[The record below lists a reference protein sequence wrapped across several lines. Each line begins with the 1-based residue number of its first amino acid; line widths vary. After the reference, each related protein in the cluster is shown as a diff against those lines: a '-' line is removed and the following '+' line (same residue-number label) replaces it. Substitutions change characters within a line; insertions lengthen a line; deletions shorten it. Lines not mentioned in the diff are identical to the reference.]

1 MPILN
6 LKLERFFDLL
16 EQKLDKDEL
25 IGALTGIG
33 VAIEELGA
41 DYVKV
46 EYNPNRPDFSSPAGL
61 ARAIKGILG
70 IETGVPR
77 FRTLPPKTFVKV
89 DKSVKAVRPW
99 VVAAYVEGLNLSAED
114 IEELIAMQEDLHWV
128 VGRNRRKVAI
138 GLHNA
143 SAIKPPIIYKA
154 VKGDEISFVPL
165 KSFRRMTPQEIVEQH
180 EVGRKYGHI
189 VAGTGLFPVIM
200 DSRGEVLS
208 LPPIINAA
216 LTELTEGTNTLF
228 IDVTG
233 TDLEAVSGALNI
245 LTTALADI
253 GGRIR
258 QVRIIYDGMKMT
270 TPDLRTKVWKLKLS
284 YANDLLGLNIPMKE
298 AMRALRKSRV
308 GVKKVKGDTI
318 FAEVPAYR
326 LDIMHPVDLVE
337 EIAIGLGYKNLQPV
351 VPKTLGFGKHH
362 PDTNFEDV
370 CKEIMFGLG
379 FTEVVNFTLSN
390 STRDYRWMK
399 VEPQNP
405 VRILNPV
412 SAEYDILRTWLIPSL
427 LYNLTMNKH
436 SPYPH
441 RLFEIGDVLVIDES
455 SDEGV
460 RREARLAFVSSHA
473 DTSFSE
479 VKSVTEEFLRSLG
492 LREWTLR
499 EAEHASFI
507 EGRVAEVEVG
517 GVKIGIMGEISPE
530 VLEAFGITMPVSA
543 VEIELQKVRSLL
555 NKLQ

>member
-6 LKLERFFDLL
+6 LKLERFFKLL
-16 EQKLDKDEL
+16 GQKLEKDEL
-25 IGALTGIG
+25 INALTGVG

-41 DYVKV
+41 DYVKI

-61 ARAIKGILG
+61 ARAIKGVLG
-70 IETGVPR
+70 IETGIPK
-77 FRTLPPKTFVKV
+77 FRVLPPKTFLKV
-89 DKSVKAVRPW
+89 DKSVKTVRPW
-99 VVAAYVEGLNLSAED
+99 VVAAYVEGLNLSTEEV
-114 IEELIAMQEDLHWV
+114 EELIAMQEDLHWV

-154 VKGDEISFVPL
+154 VRGDEVSFVPL

-189 VAGTGLFPVIM
+189 VTGTGLFPVIM

-216 LTELTEGTNTLF
+216 LTELTEGTETLF

-245 LTTALADI
+245 LTTALADM

-258 QVRIIYDGMKMT
+258 QVRIVYDNMRMT
-270 TPDLRTKVWKLKLS
+270 TPDLRTKTWKLKLS
-284 YANDLLGLNIPMKE
+284 YANDLLGLNLSMKE
-298 AMRALRKSRV
+298 AVRALRKSRI
-308 GVKKVKGDTI
+308 GVKKTKGDTI

-326 LDIMHPVDLVE
+326 LDVMHPVDLVE
-337 EIAIGLGYKNLQPV
+337 EVAIGLGYENLQPV
-351 VPKTLGFGKHH
+351 VPRTLGFGKLH
-362 PDTNFEDV
+362 PSTNFEEV
-370 CKEIMFGLG
+370 CREIMFGLG
-379 FTEVVNFTLSN
+379 FTEVINFTLSN

-412 SAEYDILRTWLIPSL
+412 STEYDILRTWLLPSL

-436 SPYPH
+436 NLYPQ
-441 RLFEIGDVLVIDES
+441 RLFEIGDVLVVDES

-460 RREARLAFVSSHA
+460 RRETRLAFVSSHG

-479 VKSVTEEFLRSLG
+479 IKSVTEEFLRSLG
-492 LREWTLR
+492 LKEWNLR
-499 EAEHASFI
+499 EVEHASFI
-507 EGRVAEVEVG
+507 EGRVAELEVN

-543 VEIELQKVRSLL
+543 VEIELQKVRNLL
-555 NKLQ
+555 DKLR

>member
-216 LTELTEGTNTLF
+216 LTELTEGTNTL
-228 IDVTG
+228 
-233 TDLEAVSGALNI
+233 
-245 LTTALADI
+245 
-253 GGRIR
+253 
-258 QVRIIYDGMKMT
+258 
-270 TPDLRTKVWKLKLS
+270 
-284 YANDLLGLNIPMKE
+284 
-298 AMRALRKSRV
+298 
-308 GVKKVKGDTI
+308 
-318 FAEVPAYR
+318 
-326 LDIMHPVDLVE
+326 
-337 EIAIGLGYKNLQPV
+337 
-351 VPKTLGFGKHH
+351 
-362 PDTNFEDV
+362 
-370 CKEIMFGLG
+370 
-379 FTEVVNFTLSN
+379 
-390 STRDYRWMK
+390 
-399 VEPQNP
+399 
-405 VRILNPV
+405 
-412 SAEYDILRTWLIPSL
+412 
-427 LYNLTMNKH
+427 
-436 SPYPH
+436 
-441 RLFEIGDVLVIDES
+441 
-455 SDEGV
+455 
-460 RREARLAFVSSHA
+460 
-473 DTSFSE
+473 
-479 VKSVTEEFLRSLG
+479 
-492 LREWTLR
+492 
-499 EAEHASFI
+499 
-507 EGRVAEVEVG
+507 
-517 GVKIGIMGEISPE
+517 
-530 VLEAFGITMPVSA
+530 
-543 VEIELQKVRSLL
+543 
-555 NKLQ
+555 

>member
-25 IGALTGIG
+25 IGARTGIG

-379 FTEVVNFTLSN
+379 FTEVINFTLSN

>member
-46 EYNPNRPDFSSPAGL
+46 EYNPNRPDLSSPAGL

-362 PDTNFEDV
+362 PDTNFEDI

-555 NKLQ
+555 NKPQ

>member
-6 LKLERFFDLL
+6 LKLERFFNLL
-16 EQKLDKDEL
+16 HQKLNRDEL
-25 IGALTGIG
+25 VSALTNIGI
-33 VAIEELGA
+33 AIEELGA

-61 ARAIKGILG
+61 ARALKGILG
-70 IETGVPR
+70 IETGVPK
-77 FRTLPPKTFVKV
+77 FRVLPPKTFVKV
-89 DKSVKAVRPW
+89 DKSVRTVRPW
-99 VVAAYVEGLNLSAED
+99 VVAAYVEGLNLSAEE
-114 IEELIAMQEDLHWV
+114 IEDLIAMQEDLHWI

-143 SAIKPPIIYKA
+143 SAIKPPIIYRA

-208 LPPIINAA
+208 LPPIVNAA
-216 LTELTEGTNTLF
+216 LTELTKGTETLF

-245 LTTALADI
+245 LTTALADM
-253 GGRIR
+253 GGKIR
-258 QVRIIYDGMKMT
+258 QVRIIYDNMRMT
-270 TPDLRTKVWKLKLS
+270 TPNLKTKVWKLKLS
-284 YANDLLGLNIPMKE
+284 YANDLLGLNISMKD
-298 AMRALRKSRV
+298 ATRALRRSRV
-308 GVKKVKGDTI
+308 GVKKVKGETI

-337 EIAIGLGYKNLQPV
+337 EMAMGLGYRNLQPV
-351 VPKTLGFGKHH
+351 MPKTLGFGKHH
-362 PDTNFEDV
+362 PDTNLEDV
-370 CKEIMFGLG
+370 CREIMFGLG

-390 STRDYRWMK
+390 SMRDYRRMK
-399 VEPQNP
+399 IEPQNP
-405 VRILNPV
+405 VKILNPV

-436 SPYPH
+436 NPYPH
-441 RLFEIGDVLVIDES
+441 RFFEIGDVLVIDES

-460 RREARLAFVSSHA
+460 RREARLALVSSHA

-479 VKSVTEEFLRSLG
+479 VKSVTEEFLRGLG
-492 LREWTLR
+492 LKEWSLR
-499 EAEHASFI
+499 EAEHGSFI
-507 EGRVAEVEVG
+507 EGRVAEVEVDG
-517 GVKIGIMGEISPE
+517 IKIGIMGEISPE

-555 NKLQ
+555 NKLR

>member
-6 LKLERFFDLL
+6 LKLERFFKLL
-16 EQKLDKDEL
+16 HQELDKDGLVE
-25 IGALTGIG
+25 ALTGIG

-46 EYNPNRPDFSSPAGL
+46 EYNPNRPDFSSPVGL
-61 ARAIKGILG
+61 ARALKGILG
-70 IETGVPR
+70 IEVGIPK
-77 FRTLPPKTFVKV
+77 FRVLPPKTFVKV
-89 DKSVKAVRPW
+89 DRSVKSVRPW
-99 VVAAYVEGLNLSAED
+99 IVAAYVENLNLSAED

-165 KSFRRMTPQEIVEQH
+165 KDFKRMTPQEIVEKC

-189 VAGTGLFPVIM
+189 VAGTGLFPIIM

-216 LTELTEGTNTLF
+216 LTELTEGTETLF

-258 QVRIIYDGMKMT
+258 QVRILYDDTKMI
-270 TPDLRTKVWKLKLS
+270 TPDLRTKPWKLKLS
-284 YANDLLGLNIPMKE
+284 YANELLGLNISMKD
-298 AMRALRKSRV
+298 AVRALRKSRI
-308 GVKKVKGDTI
+308 GVKKVRGDTI

-337 EIAIGLGYKNLQPV
+337 EIAMGLGYKNLPPV
-351 VPKTLGFGKHH
+351 IPRTLVFGKHH
-362 PDTNFEDV
+362 PDTTFEDV
-370 CKEIMFGLG
+370 CREIMFGLG

-390 STRDYRWMK
+390 STRDYLWMK
-399 VEPQNP
+399 IEPQDP
-405 VRILNPV
+405 VKILNPV
-412 SAEYDILRTWLIPSL
+412 SAEYDILRTWLIPGL
-427 LYNLTMNKH
+427 LYNLAMNKH

-441 RLFEIGDVLVIDES
+441 RLFEIGDVLKVDES
-455 SDEGV
+455 LDECV
-460 RREARLAFVSSHA
+460 RRESRLAFVSSHA

-479 VKSVTEEFLRSLG
+479 VKSITEELLRSLG
-492 LREWTLR
+492 LREWALR
-499 EAEHASFI
+499 EVSHASFI
-507 EGRVAEVEVG
+507 DGRVAEVEVN

-543 VEIELQKVRSLL
+543 VEIELQKVRALL
-555 NKLQ
+555 SEL